1 MVSFSRW
8 IRFIFFMLL
17 FLNVLQNSYKQSASI
32 YAAGQ
37 VIPLIVW
44 GRKNRVLPFG
54 DTEKRQV
61 CYLVVTMGASKRVI
75 TLKHSMFFLEQE
87 LHL

>member
-1 MVSFSRW
+1 MLFSLWGVSARESFAP
-8 IRFIFFMLL
+8 
-17 FLNVLQNSYKQSASI
+17 VLEQSASI
-32 YAAGQ
+32 LDTGQ

-87 LHL
+87 LHLLKNYK